1 MKFPKI
7 LFWLLVLSS
16 VLPGCSKKS
25 TEDDQRPIIS
35 SINFNVTQV
44 TPGEKISVTSTVT
57 DPQGDPLTYTWTS
70 ANGNISEPN
79 DPSTDW
85 VISPIFLPNRNAKIS
100 LTVSDGKVTS
110 TLDKEIL
117 VNTGVTVSGKIIYA
131 GTSIPISGVAVKLGP
146 FVSTSAPDGT
156 FFFFH
161 ISSGTATLE
170 ATRAGFDTYTKNVD
184 LSSGNGAYIIP
195 MTSGTETMKVFGTIN
210 TIDNILLNGIKVI
223 MLNDDQTESDLT
235 GITDINGNYQI
246 SAVPQGIRNFKF
258 KNVSNV
264 NNCQEITKEGTVGGS
279 DLRLDARV
287 KIERQIDMLQDGWDF
302 KTSDLSAPFNGT
314 AYVLSTD
321 GTNSAIIYKYFRPVF
336 CCPIPADADVPQV
349 IMVYRLTGSLKRPNE
364 LRLGYPAN
372 NQFYMSQDCSTWID
386 YTNTLYTFWSDP
398 HSTFLPSYFP
408 INSTYKGRSVKLTFG
423 LIRWSG
429 TMPLW
434 EIKSLIVSYFY

>member
-7 LFWLLVLSS
+7 LFWLLVLSF
-16 VLPGCSKKS
+16 VLSGCSKKS
-25 TEDDQRPIIS
+25 TEDGERPVIQSIS
-35 SINFNVTQV
+35 FNVTQV
-44 TPGEKISVTSTVT
+44 TPGEKISVSSTVT

-70 ANGNISEPN
+70 ANGIISEPN

-117 VNTGVTVSGKIIYA
+117 VDAGVTVSGKIIYA

-146 FVSTSAPDGT
+146 FVSASGTDGS

-161 ISSGTATLE
+161 IASGALTIE
-170 ATRAGFDTYTKNVD
+170 ATKPGFDTYIKNVD
-184 LSSGNGAYIIP
+184 IASGNGAYIIP
-195 MTSGTETMKVFGTIN
+195 MTSGTETMNVYGTVK
-210 TIDNILLNGIKVI
+210 TIDNIPLNGIKVM
-223 MLNDDQTESDLT
+223 MLNDDLTESDLT
-235 GITDINGNYQI
+235 CITDINGDYQI
-246 SAVPQGIRNFKF
+246 SAVPQGTRKFKF
-258 KNVSNV
+258 INKSNL
-264 NNCQEITKEGTVGGS
+264 NKCQEITQEVTVGGS

-287 KIERQIDMLQDGWDF
+287 KIERQIDMLQNGWEF

-314 AYVLSTD
+314 AYVLTTD
-321 GTNSAIIYKYFRPVF
+321 GTNSTIIYKYFRPVF
-336 CCPIPADADVPQV
+336 CCPIPADADNPQV
-349 IMVYRLTGSLKRPNE
+349 IMMYRLTGSLKRPNE

-372 NQFYMSQDCSTWID
+372 NQLYLSPECSTWID
-386 YTNTLYTFWSDP
+386 YTNTLYTYWSDP
-398 HSTFLPSYFP
+398 HDPFSASYFP
-408 INSTYKGRSVKLTFG
+408 INSIFRGRSVKLTFG

-434 EIKSLIVSYFY
+434 EIKSLIVSYYY